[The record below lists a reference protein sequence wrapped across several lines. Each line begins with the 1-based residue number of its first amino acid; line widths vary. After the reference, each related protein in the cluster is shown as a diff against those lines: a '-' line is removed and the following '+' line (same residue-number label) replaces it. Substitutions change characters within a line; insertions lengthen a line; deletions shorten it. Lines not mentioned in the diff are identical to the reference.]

1 MASSSRSS
9 ARRSVALLVA
19 LVAVAASACASGHG
33 TDADADGVVTGLV
46 SQVTGN
52 DTAVDAFV
60 LVDDEGSSH
69 LFVPGVDLTCDGE
82 PLVHLREHLLERDTL
97 RVTYA
102 TNADGALEATS
113 IVHLDG

>member
-1 MASSSRSS
+1 M
-9 ARRSVALLVA
+9 
-19 LVAVAASACASGHG
+19 AASGCASGHG
-33 TDADADGVVTGLV
+33 TDADGVVTGLV

-60 LVDDEGSSH
+60 IVDDEGLSH

-82 PLVHLREHLLERDTL
+82 PLVHLREHLLERDRL

>member
-19 LVAVAASACASGHG
+19 AVAVATSGCAGGQTS
-33 TDADADGVVTGLV
+33 DVDDSVTGVV

-52 DTAVDAFV
+52 DTTVDAFV
-60 LVDDEGSSH
+60 IVDGEGASH
-69 LFVPGVDLTCDGE
+69 LFVPRVDLTCDGE
-82 PLVHLREHLLERDTL
+82 PLVHLRTHLLDRDGL
-97 RVTYA
+97 RVTYV
-102 TNADGALEATS
+102 TNLDGALEATS